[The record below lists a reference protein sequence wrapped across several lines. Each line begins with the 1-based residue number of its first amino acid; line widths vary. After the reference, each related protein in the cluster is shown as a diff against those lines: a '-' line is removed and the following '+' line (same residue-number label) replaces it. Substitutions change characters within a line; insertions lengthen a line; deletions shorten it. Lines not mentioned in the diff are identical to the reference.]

1 MQKRQRIEFLEKL
14 LETIREI
21 GNCVV
26 ANKSTKFKVSL
37 LSISNNLIKIKLAN
51 IMAEK
56 GLLGYQQ
63 KLGKILWNKFNK
75 NCKDDFKV

>member
-1 MQKRQRIEFLEKL
+1 
-14 LETIREI
+14 
-21 GNCVV
+21 
-26 ANKSTKFKVSL
+26 
-37 LSISNNLIKIKLAN
+37 
-51 IMAEK
+51 MAEK